1 MRNQNT
7 HMLRAWLKQIFIS
20 RPFARIISGQLISA
34 AGSNATAVVIP
45 LIAVITLQAS
55 SFEVGVLNAAQSIA
69 AAILGIHIGRLCD
82 QIAPIKLCLPRI

>member
-45 LIAVITLQAS
+45 LIAVNRCSNIRHSYRTL
-55 SFEVGVLNAAQSIA
+55 V
-69 AAILGIHIGRLCD
+69 RPD
-82 QIAPIKLCLPRI
+82 WPR